1 MLFFLT
7 SILSLTAIAADFI
20 HFRRRRRRKLPVRRA
35 LVAWVAAT
43 DALPIL
49 SSLIGALSRD
59 NGPELMHLYMWL
71 FWAWIVTV
79 PPRLAFYA
87 FNFVNLRR
95 TGYVAACAFV
105 LFTLWGTTRGR
116 TSIRVNRVEICS
128 DRIPEAFDGFRF
140 VQITDMHVGT
150 LVRPERELTRLAD
163 SVNAQRPEAV
173 FFTGDL
179 VNIRAGELDE
189 RTTALLRR
197 IAGPVWSVT
206 GNHDVGTYIKDSLR
220 FPAAGE
226 AREVVAR
233 QRAMGWTVLEDT
245 TVYLRRGAD
254 SISLTGLSFDPALR
268 ERRHDRDLP
277 GTAIPKAYA
286 GVPDSLY
293 NIALVHIPQLWEQIV
308 EAGYG
313 DLTLSGHVHS
323 MQLKIRPWGRGWSPA
338 KWIYKHWSGRYDTGR
353 HTLYVNDGTM
363 QITLSFATTA
373 DGYLDDNSPRRL
385 MISTP
390 EDWEAVLRLRA
401 SHDAI
406 LAGAETLRRDDPALL
421 LRDAAA
427 RELRRARGMRPDL
440 TKVTLT
446 HSGRLSPSMRFF
458 TEGDADRYVFSEK
471 ELPEL
476 KGVAEVISSDGS
488 ITASAIVT
496 ELEKRGVERLLVE
509 GGASVLRMFL
519 AEGMADT
526 VRRAVNPQLTLG
538 PERGGAQ
545 FRFEVP
551 EGAACRRE
559 NLGGME
565 VATCTLRPDT
575 RDEDLRYLAQAVAEG
590 LRCVPSRTSYCVGAV
605 VALPDGRS
613 FTGYTHETS
622 PTHHAEQEAIRKAL
636 DAGAELRGAAIY
648 SSMEPCSQRKSEPE
662 SCTQLILRH
671 GFARVV
677 FALYEPDRF
686 VRCRGAQTLREAGV
700 DVRVYP
706 ELAEGVRRANAHLG
720 R

>member
-1 MLFFLT
+1 M
-7 SILSLTAIAADFI
+7 
-20 HFRRRRRRKLPVRRA
+20 
-35 LVAWVAAT
+35 
-43 DALPIL
+43 
-49 SSLIGALSRD
+49 
-59 NGPELMHLYMWL
+59 
-71 FWAWIVTV
+71 
-79 PPRLAFYA
+79 
-87 FNFVNLRR
+87 
-95 TGYVAACAFV
+95 
-105 LFTLWGTTRGR
+105 
-116 TSIRVNRVEICS
+116 
-128 DRIPEAFDGFRF
+128 
-140 VQITDMHVGT
+140 
-150 LVRPERELTRLAD
+150 
-163 SVNAQRPEAV
+163 
-173 FFTGDL
+173 
-179 VNIRAGELDE
+179 
-189 RTTALLRR
+189 
-197 IAGPVWSVT
+197 
-206 GNHDVGTYIKDSLR
+206 
-220 FPAAGE
+220 
-226 AREVVAR
+226 VAR

-353 HTLYVNDGTM
+353 HTLYVNDGTGYVAYPMRLGAWPRSHPVYLETM

-458 TEGDADRYVFSEK
+458 TEGDADRYVFSER

-575 RDEDLRYLAQAVAEG
+575 RDEDLRYLTQAVAEG

-706 ELAEGVRRANAHLG
+706 ELAEGVRRPTPTSEGETGVICVHKGLKMS
-720 R
+720 